1 MFSLQ
6 NWGKVSPSS
15 RVHCSARLGII
26 VAIYYGEEK
35 SAGCVA
41 SGMTMESHK
50 TRWRC
55 GRRRRSLPGHCE
67 ATPERLLAGKES
79 HETRCPTGAWHPTGQ
94 RGQPRAR
101 TGGWGSGP
109 STLSPSCCSSA
120 SSSSS
125 GSSSPARAWQRIT
138 PGHGITPRQGTALQ
152 QGSSASAGIS
162 RSRTPQRHLPQRC
175 PVGTA
180 ARAEN
185 TFLPKKNPN
194 KNGKVLHFY
203 QG

>member
-6 NWGKVSPSS
+6 NRGKVSPSS

-55 GRRRRSLPGHCE
+55 GRRRRRSLLGHCE

-79 HETRCPTGAWHPTGQ
+79 HGDMASHGAEGTATYQDRGLGVRTQHPQSLLLLLSLLKLFRQQVPCQGMAMYY
-94 RGQPRAR
+94 PRAR
-101 TGGWGSGP
+101 YYSETGHCPAAGQLCRSRDQPSPHAVEASG
-109 STLSPSCCSSA
+109 T
-120 SSSSS
+120 
-125 GSSSPARAWQRIT
+125 SPAPVPA
-138 PGHGITPRQGTALQ
+138 PAMPHGH
-152 QGSSASAGIS
+152 SCKS
-162 RSRTPQRHLPQRC
+162 
-175 PVGTA
+175 
-180 ARAEN
+180 
-185 TFLPKKNPN
+185 
-194 KNGKVLHFY
+194 
-203 QG
+203 